1 MSHEETAPPIHPRVR
16 MRMNILWPLEGPREQ
31 PRVSCR
37 SVHMCESNE
46 WLLPAQ
52 MAGRT
57 CAVVGSSAQHGFES
71 KQTHLV
77 GLRRLRWP
85 SSQRHVLEMCCT
97 WRKKYSRR
105 GSRTGARRKKIR
117 RQLREASSAA
127 SSRAATS
134 SHSFHAAPL
143 GRHRAFRRRFTG
155 GGGGS

>member
-1 MSHEETAPPIHPRVR
+1 MVTTLAPLAPDIPHLRTYKHTGEVCMSHEETAPPVHPRVR

-71 KQTHLV
+71 KQSHLV

-85 SSQRHVLEMCCT
+85 SSQRRVLETCCT
-97 WRKKYSRR
+97 
-105 GSRTGARRKKIR
+105 
-117 RQLREASSAA
+117 
-127 SSRAATS
+127 
-134 SHSFHAAPL
+134 
-143 GRHRAFRRRFTG
+143 
-155 GGGGS
+155 

>member
-1 MSHEETAPPIHPRVR
+1 MAVGLLYMATTLAPLAPDIRHIRMYKHTDEACMSPKDPAPPIHPRVR
-16 MRMNILWPLEGPREQ
+16 MRMNILWPLEGTREQ

-57 CAVVGSSAQHGFES
+57 CEVVGSSAQHGFES

-85 SSQRHVLEMCCT
+85 SSQRRVLETCCT
-97 WRKKYSRR
+97 
-105 GSRTGARRKKIR
+105 
-117 RQLREASSAA
+117 
-127 SSRAATS
+127 
-134 SHSFHAAPL
+134 
-143 GRHRAFRRRFTG
+143 
-155 GGGGS
+155 